1 MREAIL
7 IKTGEIA
14 LKGLNR
20 HTFEQILV
28 KNIRFRLKKFGKVNI
43 TKSQSTIRVEPK
55 EENMD
60 FDAMAEAISKIF
72 GISAFSR
79 TLVTKKNLEVIK
91 QEAVEYL
98 KDQLPYVETF
108 KVEAKR
114 SDKQFPYTSPQL
126 QQELG
131 GALLEAYPHLKVDV
145 HHPQLT
151 VTVEIRDEHAYVHGA
166 QTPGAGGMPVSS
178 SGKAMVLISGGIDS
192 PVAAYMM
199 AKRGLLLHAIHF
211 QSPPYTSDRA
221 LEKVETLCK
230 IVSQYSGRIQFH
242 CVPFTEIQEAIR
254 EHCPEELFTLI
265 MRRLMMEIA
274 QRESEKY
281 ELQALITGESLG
293 QVASQTIGALGVTDA
308 VAHMPVFRPLIG
320 MDKEEIIKISRQIGR
335 L

>member
-192 PVAAYMM
+192 
-199 AKRGLLLHAIHF
+199 RW
-211 QSPPYTSDRA
+211 
-221 LEKVETLCK
+221 
-230 IVSQYSGRIQFH
+230 
-242 CVPFTEIQEAIR
+242 
-254 EHCPEELFTLI
+254 
-265 MRRLMMEIA
+265 
-274 QRESEKY
+274 
-281 ELQALITGESLG
+281 
-293 QVASQTIGALGVTDA
+293 
-308 VAHMPVFRPLIG
+308 RPT
-320 MDKEEIIKISRQIGR
+320 
-335 L
+335 